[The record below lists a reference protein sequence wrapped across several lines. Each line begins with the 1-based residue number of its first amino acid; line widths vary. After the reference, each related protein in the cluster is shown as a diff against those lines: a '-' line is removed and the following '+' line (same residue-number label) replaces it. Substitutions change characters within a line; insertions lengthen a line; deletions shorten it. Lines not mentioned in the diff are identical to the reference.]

1 MSRIESLAVNGREAR
16 PSVPVTSQGDART
29 VSALADVGP
38 IAGLDL
44 ERLRQLP
51 LFRHAPDLL
60 LQRVLQAA
68 RLRGVEAGTML
79 IRPDQDGRDYLA
91 LLEGEL
97 EICRS
102 YVGPCGAEEIHLAR
116 LVGAIDEVALIHA
129 MPRLT
134 SVRAVTAARVLYL
147 DGERIE
153 ELLAWSQRFANELR
167 DLAPLRAR
175 MNLVG
180 QIGPFRHLPLEN
192 VQQALEALA
201 PIDAQAGF
209 VVVRQGEPGNRYYLI
224 ESGQAEVWRTDPLT
238 DETSCVAVLG
248 AGDAF
253 GEEALL
259 IGGFR
264 NATVTMT
271 AAGRLWAL
279 GKSDFE
285 SLVKPKL
292 VTQIEPVR
300 AYEMINR
307 SEARWLDCRYDVEFD
322 ESRLPGALHVPLD
335 HLRERVGDLNRDI
348 TYIVYCRSG
357 RRSACAAY
365 LLRERGFRAY
375 SLAGGISDW
384 PYALEGR

>member
-1 MSRIESLAVNGREAR
+1 MSFMKDSGYH
-16 PSVPVTSQGDART
+16 
-29 VSALADVGP
+29 VSN
-38 IAGLDL
+38 IAGAENRDALGNVVSLLPQASDDRYL
-44 ERLRQLP
+44 KQLRALP
-51 LFRHAPDLL
+51 PFCHAPDMLRDRLL
-60 LQRVLQAA
+60 KSA
-68 RLRGVEAGTML
+68 RLREASAGSVL
-79 IRPDQDGRDYLA
+79 IQSEEEASDYLA
-91 LLEGEL
+91 LVQGEL

-102 YVGPCGAEEIHLAR
+102 YVGLDGAEEIHLGR
-116 LVGAIDEVALIHA
+116 VVCDSSQIVLVHAL
-129 MPRLT
+129 PRLT
-134 SVRAVTAARVLYL
+134 AVRAVTAVRVLHI
-147 DGERIE
+147 DGQCVE

-175 MNLVG
+175 MNIVG
-180 QIGPFRHLPLEN
+180 QIGPFRYLPLEN
-192 VQQALEALA
+192 VQHALEALVPVEA
-201 PIDAQAGF
+201 RAGA

-238 DETSCVAVLG
+238 DETACVAVLG

-271 AAGRLWAL
+271 VAGRLWAL

-285 SLVKPKL
+285 SLVKLKL

-300 AYEMINR
+300 AYGMIHH

-322 ESRLPGALHVPLD
+322 ESHLPNALHIPLD
-335 HLRERVGDLNRDI
+335 RLREHISDLNRDV

-365 LLRERGFRAY
+365 LLRERGFNAY
-375 SLAGGISDW
+375 SLVGGISDW
-384 PYALEGR
+384 PYALESR

>member
-1 MSRIESLAVNGREAR
+1 MDR
-16 PSVPVTSQGDART
+16 
-29 VSALADVGP
+29 
-38 IAGLDL
+38 DL
-44 ERLRQLP
+44 ERLRGLP

-60 LQRVLQAA
+60 LQRVLHVAC
-68 RLRGVEAGTML
+68 LHEVEAGAML
-79 IRPDQDGRDYLA
+79 IRPDQDGRDYLG
-91 LLEGEL
+91 LLDGEL

-102 YVGPCGAEEIHLAR
+102 YTGPGGAEEIHLGRIVSA
-116 LVGAIDEVALIHA
+116 VDEIALIHA

-134 SVRAVTAARVLYL
+134 SVRAVTAARVLSI
-147 DGERIE
+147 DGERVE
-153 ELLAWSQRFANELR
+153 ELLAWSQRYANELR
-167 DLAPLRAR
+167 DLAPLRTR
-175 MNLVG
+175 MNIVG
-180 QIGPFRHLPLEN
+180 QAGPFRYLPLEN
-192 VQQALEALA
+192 VQQAFEALV
-201 PIDAQAGF
+201 PIDAQAGA

-224 ESGQAEVWRTDPLT
+224 ESGKAEVWRTDPMT
-238 DETSCVAVLG
+238 DEAACVAVLG

-271 AAGRLWAL
+271 EAGRLWAL

-292 VTQIEPVR
+292 VMQVEAVR

-307 SEARWLDCRYDVEFD
+307 GEARWLDCRYDVEFA
-322 ESRLPGALHVPLD
+322 ESHLPGALNIPLD
-335 HLRERVGDLNRDI
+335 HLRERIGDLEHEV

-365 LLRERGFRAY
+365 LLRERGFRAL
-375 SLAGGISDW
+375 SLVGGISDW
-384 PYALEGR
+384 PYALEGC